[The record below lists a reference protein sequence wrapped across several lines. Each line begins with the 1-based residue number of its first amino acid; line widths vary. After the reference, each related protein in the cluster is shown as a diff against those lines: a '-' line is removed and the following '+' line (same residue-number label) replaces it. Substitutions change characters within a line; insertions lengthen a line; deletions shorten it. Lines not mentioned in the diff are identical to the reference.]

1 MVYNYEND
9 FVDFKFKVPSF
20 KMNETDAIHLILT
33 RKKITIRKLAEAL
46 KISHTVLYKKVKTS
60 PKEILEEIEKTCLQK

>member
-1 MVYNYEND
+1 
-9 FVDFKFKVPSF
+9 
-20 KMNETDAIHLILT
+20 MNETDAIHLILT